1 MPAIVT
7 ISGTCRPDNYTSRI
21 LGVVNDELT
30 KRGAPPTFFDATQ
43 LSLGFPGTPSTD
55 DAKRLQEA
63 VDAADGI
70 VLATPEYHGTFAAM
84 TKLVIEN
91 LGFPSKLNGKPIALV
106 GCAAGRIGA
115 VKSLEQ
121 LRGVC
126 AHTGAIVM
134 PLAVSIAGVRKV
146 FDESGA
152 CVDSGSEAA
161 LRGVAEGLLGFIR
174 EYVQPKHCLE
184 EAVRRGDI
192 EPWATQA

>member
-1 MPAIVT
+1 MPDIVT
-7 ISGTCRPDNYTSRI
+7 ISGTCRPDNYTSRV
-21 LGVVNDELT
+21 LGVVNDALAE
-30 KRGAPPTFFDATQ
+30 RGSAPTVFDACDLT
-43 LSLGFPGTPSTD
+43 LGFPGEDATD

-63 VDAADGI
+63 VEAADGI

-91 LGFPSKLNGKPIALV
+91 LGFPSRLAGKPIALV

-115 VKSLEQ
+115 VKSLEH

-134 PLAVSIAGVRKV
+134 PLAVSIAGVRNV

-152 CVDSGSEAA
+152 CIDEGSASA
-161 LRGVAEGLLGFIR
+161 LRGVADDLLEFIR
-174 EYVQPKHCLE
+174 EYVRPKRCLE
-184 EAVRRGDI
+184 EMVRQGTI
-192 EPWATQA
+192 EPWATNA